1 MTVEEIRKLIEIGE
15 PVSYNGHILDQN
27 LLKEMLA
34 FSEKEERKYLRPKS
48 PKGLLEHAMESA
60 AERKYE
66 MLTGEMMKDM
76 LEKFQAEQE
85 KELLFGTKGKAYPWT
100 SEEAFRNPR
109 LRVQPGVEVD
119 IEDVP
124 YDMEPQDYVEKVA
137 KKIEET
143 GVIFNPMRTPG
154 AAHKVVHLDPSGNV
168 SEKPVYYAAID
179 PWESD
184 SIKELD
190 LAHEKK
196 ALDLFK
202 MYMSTG
208 VAVVNPYRHSL
219 TNEHPGE

>member
-1 MTVEEIRKLIEIGE
+1 MTAEEIRKLIEIGE

-27 LLKEMLA
+27 LLKEMLT
-34 FSEKEERKYLRPKS
+34 FSEKKERKYLIPKS

-60 AERKYE
+60 AERRYE
-66 MLTGEMMKDM
+66 TLTSEMMKDM

-100 SEEAFRNPR
+100 PEEAFRNPR

-143 GVIFNPMRTPG
+143 GMIFNPIHTPG

-168 SEKPVYYAAID
+168 SERPLYYVAVD
-179 PWESD
+179 PYD
-184 SIKELD
+184 KIKELD
-190 LAHEKK
+190 LDMEKK
-196 ALDLFK
+196 AIDLFRTFV
-202 MYMSTG
+202 STG
-208 VAVVNPYRHSL
+208 IAVSKPSL
-219 TNEHPGE
+219 TNEHPGS